1 VTLPAMLEVRD
12 VTKRFGPV
20 EALGGISFAVRQGEI
35 VGFLGPNG
43 AGKTTT
49 MRLLAGIFPPTSGEV
64 RVAGRDPQRESL
76 ACRRAVGYFPEHA
89 PHYPELSVRG
99 YLRFVARVKRL
110 PRATRAAAIARVLA
124 ACGLEAVAHR
134 RVGTL
139 SKGYRQRVGLAQA
152 LCGDPPILILD
163 EPTIGL
169 DPAQVVEIRDLVRGL
184 RGSRTVLFSSHILS
198 EVEALCERVVVI
210 ARGRI
215 VGEGTPAELGERLG
229 RSRLEDIFL
238 DLVRGEERAS

>member
-1 VTLPAMLEVRD
+1 MTPPAMLEVRD
-12 VTKRFGPV
+12 VVKRFGPV
-20 EALGGISFAVRQGEI
+20 EALSDISFAVRAGEI

-49 MRLLAGIFPPTSGEV
+49 MRILAGIFPPTSGEV
-64 RVAGRDPQRESL
+64 RVAGHDPQRDSL
-76 ACRRAVGYFPEHA
+76 ACRRSVGYFPEHA
-89 PHYPELSVRG
+89 PNYPELSVRG
-99 YLRFVARVKRL
+99 YLGFVTRVKRL
-110 PRATRAAAIARVLA
+110 PRAGRAEAVARVLA

-134 RVGTL
+134 RIGTL
-139 SKGYRQRVGLAQA
+139 SKGFRQRVGLAQA

-169 DPAQVVEIRDLVRGL
+169 DPAQVVEIRDLVGGL

-198 EVEALCERVVVI
+198 EVESLCERVVVI

-238 DLVRGEERAS
+238 DLVRGEERVP